1 MLHLT
6 LHMKPFFITIAKNLT
21 LLIIPDSDAHADGHP
36 VLTYTYSIYR
46 RDKSTVAKLNQ
57 PDKLL
62 QADKKNNPD
71 YLGYITFE
79 QPGKV
84 FSYVADGENE
94 LSPDEVLDV
103 IEEINH
109 FRDTPQLWTI

>member
-1 MLHLT
+1 
-6 LHMKPFFITIAKNLT
+6 MKPFFITIAKNLT

-46 RDKSTVAKLNQ
+46 RDKSTLGKLNQ

-62 QADKKNNPD
+62 QVNKKNNPD

-94 LSPDEVLDV
+94 LSPDEVLEV

-109 FRDTPQLWTI
+109 FRDTPQLWII

>member
-1 MLHLT
+1 
-6 LHMKPFFITIAKNLT
+6 MKPFFITTAKNLT
-21 LLIIPDSDAHADGHP
+21 LIIMPESDAHMDGHP
-36 VLTYTYSIYR
+36 VLTYSYSIYR
-46 RDKSTVAKLNQ
+46 RDAYTLSQLNQ

-62 QADKKNNPD
+62 QLSKKNNPD

-84 FSYVADGENE
+84 FNYVADGEDA
-94 LSPDEVLDV
+94 LSADEVVEV

-109 FRDTPQLWTI
+109 FRNTPQLWTL